1 MSNTSKKFT
10 VNLDEVSSTKL
21 QWISLFMTEAGMPKP
36 KIREIIARCID
47 THTELLEELCT
58 TYACNPK
65 HKDIRNELYEL
76 AQLRTPRRS
85 AWISL
90 DMPMIDLSSYG
101 AFPKYSQLSRQ
112 YIQPVKT
119 RLPRVKK
126 PKAPGLSFAEIKAK
140 HNQPTQP

>member
-21 QWISLFMTEAGMPKP
+21 QWISMFMTEAGIPKP

-47 THTELLEELCT
+47 THTELLEDLCT

-76 AQLRTPRRS
+76 AQLRSPRRS
-85 AWISL
+85 AWNSL

-112 YIQPVKT
+112 YIQPVKSQ
-119 RLPRVKK
+119 LPKVRKRK
-126 PKAPGLSFAEIKAK
+126 GTEASFAYHSKK
-140 HNQPTQP
+140 YQPTQP